1 MPPMGRTSN
10 LIAPPIK
17 AARQWLE
24 GMEFPAD
31 CPLIDVSQAAPTAPP
46 PIEMRQAMADHVL
59 SEGDAHLYGP
69 ILGNM
74 DLRASLADKWSRTYG
89 TEFSYENT
97 AITSG
102 CNQAF

>member
-1 MPPMGRTSN
+1 MGRTSN

-17 AARQWLE
+17 AARKWLD

-31 CPLIDVSQAAPTAPP
+31 RPLIDVSQAAPTAPP

-74 DLRASLADKWSRTYG
+74 DLRASLADKWSRTYA
-89 TEFSYENT
+89 TEFSYE
-97 AITSG
+97 TSQSHQG
-102 CNQAF
+102 VIRRFAP